1 MTDDNK
7 PKLQFDQLLVYSGL
21 AIIACLL
28 TMPTGLF
35 ALPVSIFALV
45 LAILRR
51 SFKPVPGKRFIA
63 PGLWWGAIYT
73 LFGIYSAVYFWV
85 SPESDVE
92 QAISQVISLIFV
104 AEVVVPGII
113 VTILGLIRTR
123 KVNAEMV
130 ADAAND
136 VDNSN

>member
-1 MTDDNK
+1 MTEDLK
-7 PKLQFDQLLVYSGL
+7 PKPAFDQLLVYSGV
-21 AIIACLL
+21 AILACLL
-28 TMPTGLF
+28 AAPPGLF

-63 PGLWWGAIYT
+63 PGLWWGALYA

-92 QAISQVISLIFV
+92 RAISQVLSLIFMV
-104 AEVVVPGII
+104 QVVVPGII
-113 VTILGLIRTR
+113 VTVLGVIRTR
-123 KVNAEMV
+123 RVNAEMF
-130 ADAAND
+130 APSTED
-136 VDNSN
+136 VDK

>member
-1 MTDDNK
+1 MTEDLK
-7 PKLQFDQLLVYSGL
+7 PKPVFDQLLVYSGV
-21 AIIACLL
+21 AILACLL
-28 TMPTGLF
+28 AAPHGLF

-63 PGLWWGAIYT
+63 PGLWWGALYA

-92 QAISQVISLIFV
+92 RAISQVLSLIFMV
-104 AEVVVPGII
+104 QVVVPGII
-113 VTILGLIRTR
+113 VTVLGVIRTR
-123 KVNAEMV
+123 RVNAEMF
-130 ADAAND
+130 APSTED
-136 VDNSN
+136 VDK

>member
-1 MTDDNK
+1 
-7 PKLQFDQLLVYSGL
+7 
-21 AIIACLL
+21 
-28 TMPTGLF
+28 
-35 ALPVSIFALV
+35 
-45 LAILRR
+45 
-51 SFKPVPGKRFIA
+51 
-63 PGLWWGAIYT
+63 

-92 QAISQVISLIFV
+92 REISQVISLIFV

-113 VTILGLIRTR
+113 VTVLGLIRTR
-123 KVNAEMV
+123 KVNAEMF

>member
-1 MTDDNK
+1 MTEDLK
-7 PKLQFDQLLVYSGL
+7 PKPPFDQLLVYSGI
-21 AIIACLL
+21 AILACLL
-28 TMPTGLF
+28 AAPTGLF

-63 PGLWWGAIYT
+63 PGLWWGALYA

-92 QAISQVISLIFV
+92 RAISQVLSLIFMV
-104 AEVVVPGII
+104 QVVVPGII
-113 VTILGLIRTR
+113 VTVLGLIRTR
-123 KVNAEMV
+123 RVNAEMLSSSTE
-130 ADAAND
+130 D
-136 VDNSN
+136 VDK

>member
-1 MTDDNK
+1 MTEDPK
-7 PKLQFDQLLVYSGL
+7 PKPAFDQLLVYSGV
-21 AIIACLL
+21 AILACLL
-28 TMPTGLF
+28 AAPTGLF

-63 PGLWWGAIYT
+63 PGLWWGALYA

-92 QAISQVISLIFV
+92 RAISQVLSLIFMV
-104 AEVVVPGII
+104 QVVVPGII
-113 VTILGLIRTR
+113 VTVLGVIRTR
-123 KVNAEMV
+123 RVNAEMF
-130 ADAAND
+130 APSTED
-136 VDNSN
+136 VDK